1 MKLVLKKEHQ
11 ELIDKMENIIYVLSK
26 DNIDPIL
33 LEMFSSE
40 ELENEVHKLKSLYEE
55 YSVLLSALE
64 DLSIKYQFHFVK
76 NTKNLRVKFRKLNN
90 NLENEIPER
99 FELGLPLKSPL
110 RTKNNSSKKVI
121 NRSKY
126 YSSYKAK

>member
-40 ELENEVHKLKSLYEE
+40 ELENEVHKLKLLYEE
-55 YSVLLSALE
+55 YIVLLSALE

-110 RTKNNSSKKVI
+110 RTKNNSSKK
-121 NRSKY
+121 
-126 YSSYKAK
+126 

>member
-11 ELIDKMENIIYVLSK
+11 ELIDKMETILHVLTK
-26 DNIDPIL
+26 ERIDPIL

-40 ELENEVHKLKSLYEE
+40 ELKSEVQKLKALFEE
-55 YSVLLSALE
+55 YSNVLNALE
-64 DLSIKYQFHFVK
+64 DLSLKYQFHFVK

-90 NLENEIPER
+90 HLENEIPER
-99 FELGLPLKSPL
+99 FELGLPLKSPI
-110 RTKNNSSKKVI
+110 RTKKSSPKKEI

-126 YSSYKAK
+126 YSSNKSK